1 MQEQSLQEMI
11 YQQMDHFLSK
21 SVNQEGQIRLGEV
34 MEIAS
39 WVSAFLIRQR
49 HLQTENMTEL
59 EMQGILGAVGNFCH
73 ENFQEHFTQAEFDG
87 VAAKTL
93 ELLQMTSFDEDAK
106 SYFEK
111 FYA

>member
-1 MQEQSLQEMI
+1 MQEQTVQEMI
-11 YQQMDHFLSK
+11 YQQMDHFISK
-21 SVNQEGQIRLGEV
+21 SLNQDGQITLKKV

-49 HLQTENMTEL
+49 HVQTEKITEQ

-73 ENFQEHFTQAEFDG
+73 DNFKENFTQEEFNV
-87 VAAKTL
+87 VATKTL
-93 ELLQMTSFDEDAK
+93 ELLKLPSFDEDAK

-111 FYA
+111 FYK